1 MHREY
6 HRGAVDFFQAW
17 REMILDEYA
26 LSQKIRKARKM
37 RNYTQSY
44 MAQELEISTRAYSKL
59 ESGETRLSVKRLYQ
73 IAELLETSVYEFLL
87 LDKANLRALRL
98 KKSSNSTEASSQ
110 NGILELKALLEK
122 PLEEE
127 T

>member
-1 MHREY
+1 
-6 HRGAVDFFQAW
+6 
-17 REMILDEYA
+17 
-26 LSQKIRKARKM
+26 M

-73 IAELLETSVYEFLL
+73 IAELLEVSVFELLL
-87 LDKANLRALRL
+87 LDKADLRAHRL
-98 KKSSNSTEASSQ
+98 KSKPINSESTSQ

-122 PLEEE
+122 LLENEA
-127 T
+127 

>member
-1 MHREY
+1 
-6 HRGAVDFFQAW
+6 
-17 REMILDEYA
+17 MILDEYA
-26 LSQKIRKARKM
+26 LSQKIRKAREM

-87 LDKANLRALRL
+87 LDKADLRALKL
-98 KKSSNSTEASSQ
+98 KSSANNTDASSQ

-122 PLEEE
+122 LLEDEA
-127 T
+127 